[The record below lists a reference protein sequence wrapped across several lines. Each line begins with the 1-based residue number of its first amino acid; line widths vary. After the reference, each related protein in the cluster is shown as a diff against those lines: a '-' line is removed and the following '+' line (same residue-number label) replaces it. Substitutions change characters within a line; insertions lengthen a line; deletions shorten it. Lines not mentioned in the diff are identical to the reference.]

1 MKEPLMYLA
10 RMLRAALIP
19 AALLTLLAGQ
29 AALNGATAAGA
40 GTLRVSKASLQGTT
54 LNIEGSGAATGFIAA
69 RSTTS
74 AAGVRA
80 GLDGKFRIHAT
91 GFTAP
96 DCKVV
101 LQDNKSAMLTV
112 TLSGCTPTTKPVT
125 PPAPP
130 SGTCV
135 ITAPS
140 GPTNLAVNKS
150 GVVWFDTTGCNTRA
164 DGGLTPTQNQWVL
177 VSGSVPTGM
186 DAPASSGSTSGNII
200 GTPTVPGTYRFTVK
214 VTDSAGQTDQESYT
228 VVVG

>member
-1 MKEPLMYLA
+1 MNLPRL
-10 RMLRAALIP
+10 LRAALVP

-29 AALNGATAAGA
+29 AALDGATAAGS
-40 GTLRVSKASLQGTT
+40 GTLRVSKASLQGGT
-54 LNIEGSGAATGFIAA
+54 LNVEGSGAATGFIAA

-74 AAGVRA
+74 DAGVRA
-80 GLDGKFRIHAT
+80 GLDGKFKIHAT

-112 TLSGCTPTTKPVT
+112 TLSGCTPTIKPVT
-125 PPAPP
+125 PPTAP

-135 ITAPS
+135 ITSPAGAS
-140 GPTNLAVNKS
+140 NLAVNKS

-164 DGGLTPTQNQWVL
+164 DGGLTPTQNRWTL

-186 DAPASSGSTSGNII
+186 TQPAASGSTSGNII

-228 VVVG
+228 VIVG